1 MVKNNTQECFLYPE
15 RSRDKKSYLS
25 RCKCPGWVQ
34 GMRSRRTWH
43 AGTGL
48 SRWRLE
54 IKWRDKDVKVTIF
67 SKVCCCAEFKKTST
81 ARETRVSWKKVLLS
95 KNKNRSARA
104 FWNSLHFPVALWKTA
119 TWNHRTIPCLRSET
133 LTATHLLLQIEL
145 NSALT
150 FNAAKKGQA
159 PFTDVLTRFLE
170 EMEAHF

>member
-1 MVKNNTQECFLYPE
+1 MVKNNTQECFFYPE

-54 IKWRDKDVKVTIF
+54 IKWSDKDVKVTIF

-81 ARETRVSWKKVLLS
+81 ARETRVS
-95 KNKNRSARA
+95 R
-104 FWNSLHFPVALWKTA
+104 
-119 TWNHRTIPCLRSET
+119 
-133 LTATHLLLQIEL
+133 
-145 NSALT
+145 
-150 FNAAKKGQA
+150 KKG
-159 PFTDVLTRFLE
+159 FTEQKQKSLCTCVLKLLAFSSRPLKNSNVKSSNYTMSEIRNSHSNLFTFAKRTQLCINI
-170 EMEAHF
+170 